1 MRFTKMHGCKNDFVI
16 VNCFDENVTNPGEIA
31 LKVCDRRDGIGADGL
46 ILILPVKNPE
56 RADAFMQIYNSDGS
70 PDTMCGNGI
79 RCVAKYIYE
88 HGLVSHDRREISVD
102 TPVGVKK
109 ISLEVRDGKVQI
121 ISVDM
126 GVPVVTSELPEQINV
141 NNKQLRFF
149 GIDTGTPHA
158 IYFAQDNPEIA
169 SINSWAASDFSR
181 EGVYFENHERFPE
194 RTTSDFVEIIS
205 RDEISMRVF
214 ERGCGETMACGTG
227 ATASVYAGFLAG
239 KLNREVLVHLR
250 GGDLRIRVADDNHCF
265 LIGSAVEVFSGEWLS

>member
-16 VNCFDENVTNPGEIA
+16 VNCFDENVDKPSDVA

-46 ILILPVKNPE
+46 ILILPVDG
-56 RADAFMQIYNSDGS
+56 ADAFMQIYNSDGS
-70 PDTMCGNGI
+70 KDTMCGNGI
-79 RCVAKYIYE
+79 RCVAKYLYD
-88 HGLVSHDRREISVD
+88 HGLISPDRREISVD

-109 ISLEVRDGKVQI
+109 IALEIRDGKAQI

-126 GVPVVTSELPEQINV
+126 GQPVITSELPEQINV
-141 NNKQLRFF
+141 NGKSLRFF
-149 GIDTGTPHA
+149 GIDTGTPHS
-158 IYFAQDNPEIA
+158 IYFVQDNHEIA
-169 SINSWAASDFSR
+169 NINSWADSDFAR

-205 RDEISMRVF
+205 RDEINMRVF

-239 KLNREVLVHLR
+239 KLNREVLVHLK
-250 GGDLRIRVADDNHCF
+250 GGNLRIRVAEDNHCF
-265 LIGSAVEVFSGEWLS
+265 LIGPAVEVFSGEWLS